1 MFFLNTK
8 FIKEILFYIYEKIFL
23 GAPGAGKG
31 TAASRIAPIK
41 NIPHI
46 STGDLFRNNLKTTP
60 KSG

>member
-41 NIPHI
+41 
-46 STGDLFRNNLKTTP
+46 TFRIFLQGIYLETI
-60 KSG
+60 